1 VDWSQSFRTIAGLLA
16 ILNPLGAIP
25 IFLGLTLDQSPSQ
38 RRHTARLAALS
49 VAAVLIVAAWAG
61 ESILGFFGVRI
72 ASFRIGGGIL
82 ILLMAISMLTARTSG
97 AKHTAEEAE
106 EAEAKD
112 SVGVVPIGIPL
123 LAGPGAISLVIVDA
137 QAADSA
143 GRFIL
148 SGIILLVAAIA
159 WCTLLVAN
167 PIGRMLG
174 QTGINIFTRLMGL
187 LLAAVAVEYIAVGLL
202 ELFPAL
208 AG

>member
-1 VDWSQSFRTIAGLLA
+1 MDWSQSFRTFGGLLA

-38 RRHTARLAALS
+38 RKQTARLAAMA
-49 VAAVLIVAAWAG
+49 VATVLIVSVWAG
-61 ESILGFFGVRI
+61 GSILDFFGVRI
-72 ASFRIGGGIL
+72 ASFRVGGGIL

-106 EAEAKD
+106 EAELKD
-112 SVGVVPIGIPL
+112 SVGVVPIGVPL

-137 QAADSA
+137 QAAAST
-143 GRFIL
+143 GRLML
-148 SGIILLVAAIA
+148 SGIILLVATIT
-159 WCTLLVAN
+159 WFTLLLAN
-167 PIGRMLG
+167 PIGKVLG
-174 QTGINIFTRLMGL
+174 TTGINIFTRLMGL
-187 LLAAVAVEYIAVGLL
+187 LLAAVAVEYIAVGLQ

>member
-1 VDWSQSFRTIAGLLA
+1 MDWSQSFRTFAGLLA

-25 IFLGLTLDQSPSQ
+25 IFLGLTLDQSPAQ
-38 RRHTARLAALS
+38 RRHTARLAALA

-72 ASFRIGGGIL
+72 ASFRVGGGIL

-106 EAEAKD
+106 EAESKD
-112 SVGVVPIGIPL
+112 NVGVVPIGVPL
-123 LAGPGAISLVIVDA
+123 LAGPGSISLVIVDA
-137 QAADSA
+137 QSADST
-143 GRFIL
+143 GRFML

-159 WCTLLVAN
+159 WFTLLLAS
-167 PIGRMLG
+167 PLG
-174 QTGINIFTRLMGL
+174 KVLGKTGINIFTRLMGL

-208 AG
+208 SN